1 MHCPSCG
8 TNVVDD
14 SAYCPR
20 CAERLP
26 RENDRVSE
34 KNEQLPAEQTMTTT
48 SDRADAISAK
58 VAKGFF
64 RVGVVIAAFLVIIM
78 KMPIVAKIAFFVIL
92 VGFLWVFSVLFV
104 RGGAFFLSWLSLKL
118 CKK

>member
-1 MHCPSCG
+1 MQCPSCG

-26 RENDRVSE
+26 RENARVIE
-34 KNEQLPAEQTMTTT
+34 KNEQLPAEQTVTTA

-64 RVGVVIAAFLVIIM
+64 RVGVVIAAFLVIVA
-78 KMPIVAKIAFFVIL
+78 KTTIVAKIAIFVFL
-92 VGFLWVFSVLFV
+92 VGCLWILSALFV

-118 CKK
+118 RKK